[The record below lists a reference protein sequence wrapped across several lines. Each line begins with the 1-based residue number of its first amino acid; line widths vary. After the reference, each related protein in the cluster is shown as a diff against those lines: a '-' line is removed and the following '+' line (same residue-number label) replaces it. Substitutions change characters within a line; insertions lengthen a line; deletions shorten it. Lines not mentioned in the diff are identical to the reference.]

1 MDVYKL
7 SCPRCGQHIEYTRDY
22 CGRQVQCPSCNGNV
36 TFPAIPPLGSGRST
50 LRLERD
56 RPKVKEPFRIDFAK
70 ILASIAAFFRT
81 FEHWQIVLM
90 CALPFIFIAIALA
103 TARFVRNQDSQAGPK
118 QPIIT
123 EAQIAENQRIA
134 ELNKADAIVQDRVRN
149 VWAAKTALDTAK
161 AKSANWHR
169 TYDGKQLSEGTRK
182 AVDAQFK
189 VAEEE
194 IATADA
200 NLNAWRRSFDTEYQ
214 KYQKLGGKI
223 DYTSQ
228 LPR

>member
-36 TFPAIPPLGSGRST
+36 TFPAIPPLGSGRSS

-70 ILASIAAFFRT
+70 IFGSIIAFFRT
-81 FEHWQIVLM
+81 FEHWQIVAM
-90 CALPFIFIAIALA
+90 CALPFVFIALA
-103 TARFVRNQDSQAGPK
+103 LGVAHYVRSQDTDTRPK
-118 QPIIT
+118 HPIMT

-149 VWAAKTALDTAK
+149 VLAAKYALDAAK

-169 TYDGKQLSEGTRK
+169 TYDGKQLSEGTRR
-182 AVDAQFK
+182 AVESQFK
-189 VAEEE
+189 VFEEE

-200 NLNAWRRSFDTEYQ
+200 NLNAWRRTFDTEYQ

-223 DYTSQ
+223 DYASQ